1 LIFKGAKIGIF
12 MKSCHKTFK
21 TGKIF
26 CKVRRGNRL
35 TAGKEPVGD
44 FPSNNGFE
52 GFAGFVRKIT
62 NASW

>member
-1 LIFKGAKIGIF
+1 
-12 MKSCHKTFK
+12 MKSRYKTFK